1 MYLNARMIAVHTGTG
16 PLATEDPAEAGTA
29 VRGGQCGGTSGGG
42 HITNP
47 ALRHYANQAA
57 RPFCIGDPTSCLQC
71 PFAIVSQM

>member
-16 PLATEDPAEAGTA
+16 PLVTEDPAEAGTA

-47 ALRHYANQAA
+47 GLA
-57 RPFCIGDPTSCLQC
+57 
-71 PFAIVSQM
+71 FAYN

>member
-16 PLATEDPAEAGTA
+16 PLVTEDPAEAGTA

-47 ALRHYANQAA
+47 GLASAYTLRH
-57 RPFCIGDPTSCLQC
+57 
-71 PFAIVSQM
+71 